1 MKFGYARVSTR
12 DQNLNMQI
20 DDLVA
25 DGCQKIFQESASGVN
40 VTRPEL
46 DRLLE
51 QTRRGDVIV
60 IWKLDRLGRS
70 LKHLVA
76 LISELLDK
84 GVGLKSLND
93 PIDTTSS
100 QGRLIFNIF
109 ASLAEFERDVIIERT
124 QAGLKA
130 ARARGRKGGRPK
142 GLTEA
147 AKRKAVA
154 AKALYNEGN
163 LSVNEIAGN
172 LGISKGTL
180 YSYLRHERV
189 AVGTFRKQSN
199 NDLHV

>member
-20 DDLVA
+20 DDLLKE
-25 DGCQKIFQESASGVN
+25 GCEKIFQESASGAN

-46 DRLLE
+46 DKLLE
-51 QTRRGDVIV
+51 QIRRGDVIV

-76 LISELLDK
+76 LIGELINK

-109 ASLAEFERDVIIERT
+109 ASLAEFERDIIIERT

-130 ARARGRKGGRPK
+130 ARARGRRGGRPK
-142 GLTEA
+142 GLTDA

-163 LSVNEIAGN
+163 LSVSEIAGN

-180 YSYLRHERV
+180 YSYLRHEK
-189 AVGTFRKQSN
+189 APVGTFRKKSN
-199 NDLHV
+199 TVL